1 MLYAKHKDYIEICE
15 ETGKLFKRHLFAING
30 VAANG
35 VDDWDGNIIFKRE
48 IFLHITRLPT
58 ANVIKALNADIQC
71 LVEFESRDT
80 VNNFNNDMLG
90 T

>member
-1 MLYAKHKDYIEICE
+1 M
-15 ETGKLFKRHLFAING
+15 
-30 VAANG
+30 
-35 VDDWDGNIIFKRE
+35 
-48 IFLHITRLPT
+48 LPT